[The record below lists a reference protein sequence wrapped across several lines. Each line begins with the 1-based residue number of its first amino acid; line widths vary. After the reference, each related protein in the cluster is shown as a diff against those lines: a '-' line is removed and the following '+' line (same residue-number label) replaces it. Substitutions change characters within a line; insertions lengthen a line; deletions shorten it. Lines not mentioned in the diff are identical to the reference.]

1 MQRPACSA
9 ITDGCNHREKG
20 FNSNGGCQSE
30 HTKHCSCV
38 RKQKVCKFIAREG
51 KAGLKWRNSGEKEG
65 LEYPWHP
72 ST

>member
-20 FNSNGGCQSE
+20 FNSNGGAHKTLQLCE
-30 HTKHCSCV
+30 ET
-38 RKQKVCKFIAREG
+38 QKGFKFIAREG